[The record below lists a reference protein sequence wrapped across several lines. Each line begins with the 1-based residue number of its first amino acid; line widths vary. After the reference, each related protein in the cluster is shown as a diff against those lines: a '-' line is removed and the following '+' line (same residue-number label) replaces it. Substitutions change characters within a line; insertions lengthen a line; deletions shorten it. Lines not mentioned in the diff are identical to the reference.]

1 MKKQRDDLPERR
13 ARTFQEA
20 ANELATS
27 LTTLFR
33 ARSHGLIRVVQYG
46 KRPIIPAS
54 EFERLA
60 CEGLPSI
67 PPGYRRLTRGTTRVG
82 RPRKAKA
89 KATTKAKPKAKRRA
103 DSSERQVANP

>member
-1 MKKQRDDLPERR
+1 MGKHDDDVPGRR

-33 ARSHGLIRVVQYG
+33 ARSHGLIRVVQFG

-60 CEGLPSI
+60 REGLPLI
-67 PPGYRRLTRGTTRVG
+67 PPGYKRLTARLSTASFLKRTISL
-82 RPRKAKA
+82 
-89 KATTKAKPKAKRRA
+89 ATLSLPASART
-103 DSSERQVANP
+103 